1 MVRKVLLVG
10 GVLSSL
16 LYVISIDV
24 IAALRYPDYHNYADQ
39 MVSELFAVGAPTR
52 TLMVWLSIPYN
63 VLVFVLAMG
72 VWASAG
78 GKRATRFTAAALVG
92 YGAISTAGLLLF
104 PMDVR
109 GTVESQRDI
118 LAHCRHDSDVDVHR
132 GDDGVRGFR
141 TWDAVPDLLTCD
153 HRNCH
158 CVWRLG
164 RNLGSSYAG
173 ANAVVGSRRASQYLR
188 DDAVGGG
195 LGSLLSARPRPRRHQ
210 ADCDHF
216 RRPAGAREADIR
228 KTVVGIAGSR
238 PTKKDARTMRMLIGY
253 ASRFGSTRDIAIR
266 IADTV
271 RTRGNDVDLRSVD
284 EISDFDR
291 YDAVVF
297 GSGVYDGSW
306 TVEAT
311 ELMRRHAAVLARK
324 PVWLFSV
331 GSFGDRH
338 PIVGGLIKKEP
349 KEISE
354 FEQLLHPRDYRVF
367 AGVIDLDHWPAWGR
381 LLFKALGGHAG
392 DNRQWPDIDAWAE
405 EIAHQL
411 RPQE

>member
-1 MVRKVLLVG
+1 
-10 GVLSSL
+10 
-16 LYVISIDV
+16 
-24 IAALRYPDYHNYADQ
+24 
-39 MVSELFAVGAPTR
+39 
-52 TLMVWLSIPYN
+52 
-63 VLVFVLAMG
+63 
-72 VWASAG
+72 
-78 GKRATRFTAAALVG
+78 
-92 YGAISTAGLLLF
+92 
-104 PMDVR
+104 
-109 GTVESQRDI
+109 
-118 LAHCRHDSDVDVHR
+118 
-132 GDDGVRGFR
+132 
-141 TWDAVPDLLTCD
+141 
-153 HRNCH
+153 
-158 CVWRLG
+158 
-164 RNLGSSYAG
+164 
-173 ANAVVGSRRASQYLR
+173 
-188 DDAVGGG
+188 
-195 LGSLLSARPRPRRHQ
+195 
-210 ADCDHF
+210 
-216 RRPAGAREADIR
+216 
-228 KTVVGIAGSR
+228 
-238 PTKKDARTMRMLIGY
+238 MRMLIGY

-271 RTRGNDVDLRSVD
+271 RARGNDVDVRSVD

-405 EIAHQL
+405 EIAHEL
-411 RPQE
+411 RAAGVRAVATSGGGDLLD